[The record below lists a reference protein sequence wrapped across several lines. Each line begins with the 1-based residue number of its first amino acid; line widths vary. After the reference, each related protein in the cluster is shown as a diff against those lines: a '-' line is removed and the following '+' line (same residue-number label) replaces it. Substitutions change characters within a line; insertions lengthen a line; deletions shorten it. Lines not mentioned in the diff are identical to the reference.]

1 MTKRFLSG
9 ATLCGL
15 MWVLGAAVP
24 SAQDMRPSEVAY
36 KNIRVLTGVPA
47 NQVIQGMHVIKTS
60 LGVDCTYC
68 HVEAQWDREDVQP
81 MKNKAR
87 SMMAMVKE
95 INDNN
100 FEGRQVVTCF
110 TCHKGKAIP
119 EDAPPMPAPPITEH
133 ISTEIYPPV
142 DDLLKKYVTALGGEA
157 ALKKVTS
164 RVITASVSLP
174 TGPGGTVST
183 PATLERSLKAPN
195 LAVDVYTTAKFSISN
210 GFDGKAPW
218 AKGQNGNVNSPPP
231 TSPDAERLARAAN
244 FYEPLMLRDLYATM
258 RVVGREKV
266 REFATAVGD
275 FNPAYHDV
283 EAARALVP
291 LVRDNAWFFDSELL
305 LVAQVYRFWPDAT
318 TLLVLQSVSGLLMW
332 WKRISAKRKGRK
344 ENEVAW
350 NVTLATAWELA
361 GSWGLFALAAVTI
374 AGYFTLVAIMR
385 FTLHKYN
392 GVLIPY
398 RGFQQPFRIIR
409 RRRHDHF

>member
-9 ATLCGL
+9 AILCGL
-15 MWVLGAAVP
+15 VWVLSAAVP
-24 SAQDMRPSEVAY
+24 SAQDMRPAEVAY
-36 KNIRVLTGVPA
+36 KNLRVLTGVPA

-110 TCHKGKAIP
+110 PCHKGKAIP
-119 EDAPPMPAPPITEH
+119 EDVPPMPAPPITEH

-142 DDLLKKYVTALGGEA
+142 DDLLKKYITALGGEA

-195 LAVDVYTTAKFSISN
+195 LTLDVYTTAKFSISN

-218 AKGQNGNVNSPPP
+218 AKGQNGNVNAPPP
-231 TSPDAERLARAAN
+231 NSPDAERLARAAN

-258 RVVGREKV
+258 RVIGREKV
-266 REFATAVGD
+266 GTRDAYVVSATPIGNTPEKLFFDVTSGLLVRKYSYLETAVGRSPLQVD
-275 FNPAYHDV
+275 YSDYRLTNGGVKVPF
-283 EAARALVP
+283 LVKMAP
-291 LVRDNAWFFDSELL
+291 GGMRTELEPTSTMRVTKVVDNAPLD
-305 LVAQVYRFWPDAT
+305 DAKFVRPMPT
-318 TLLVLQSVSGLLMW
+318 PPP
-332 WKRISAKRKGRK
+332 A
-344 ENEVAW
+344 
-350 NVTLATAWELA
+350 
-361 GSWGLFALAAVTI
+361 
-374 AGYFTLVAIMR
+374 
-385 FTLHKYN
+385 
-392 GVLIPY
+392 
-398 RGFQQPFRIIR
+398 R
-409 RRRHDHF
+409 R

>member
-9 ATLCGL
+9 AILCGL
-15 MWVLGAAVP
+15 VWVLSAAVP
-24 SAQDMRPSEVAY
+24 SAQDMRPAEVAY
-36 KNIRVLTGVPA
+36 KNLRVLTGVPA

-119 EDAPPMPAPPITEH
+119 EDVPPMPAPPITEH

-142 DDLLKKYVTALGGEA
+142 DDLLKKYITALGGEA

-195 LAVDVYTTAKFSISN
+195 LTLDVYTTAKFSISN

-218 AKGQNGNVNSPPP
+218 AKGQNGNVNAPPP
-231 TSPDAERLARAAN
+231 NSPDAERLARAAN

-258 RVVGREKV
+258 RVIGREKV
-266 REFATAVGD
+266 GTRDAYVVSATPIGNTPEKLFFDVTSGLLVRKYSYLETAVGRSPLQVD
-275 FNPAYHDV
+275 YSDYRLTNGGVKVPF
-283 EAARALVP
+283 LVKMAP
-291 LVRDNAWFFDSELL
+291 GGMRTELEPTSTMRVTKVVDNAPLD
-305 LVAQVYRFWPDAT
+305 DAKFVRPMPT
-318 TLLVLQSVSGLLMW
+318 PPP
-332 WKRISAKRKGRK
+332 A
-344 ENEVAW
+344 
-350 NVTLATAWELA
+350 
-361 GSWGLFALAAVTI
+361 
-374 AGYFTLVAIMR
+374 
-385 FTLHKYN
+385 
-392 GVLIPY
+392 
-398 RGFQQPFRIIR
+398 R
-409 RRRHDHF
+409 R

>member
-15 MWVLGAAVP
+15 LWVLSAAVP

-119 EDAPPMPAPPITEH
+119 EDVPPMPAPPIAEH

-142 DDLLKKYVTALGGEA
+142 DDLLKKYITALGGEA

-183 PATLERSLKAPN
+183 PATLERSCRIPPLNRPH
-195 LAVDVYTTAKFSISN
+195 
-210 GFDGKAPW
+210 W
-218 AKGQNGNVNSPPP
+218 GN
-231 TSPDAERLARAAN
+231 
-244 FYEPLMLRDLYATM
+244 
-258 RVVGREKV
+258 
-266 REFATAVGD
+266 
-275 FNPAYHDV
+275 
-283 EAARALVP
+283 
-291 LVRDNAWFFDSELL
+291 
-305 LVAQVYRFWPDAT
+305 
-318 TLLVLQSVSGLLMW
+318 
-332 WKRISAKRKGRK
+332 
-344 ENEVAW
+344 
-350 NVTLATAWELA
+350 
-361 GSWGLFALAAVTI
+361 
-374 AGYFTLVAIMR
+374 
-385 FTLHKYN
+385 
-392 GVLIPY
+392 
-398 RGFQQPFRIIR
+398 
-409 RRRHDHF
+409 

>member
-9 ATLCGL
+9 TMLCGL
-15 MWVLGAAVP
+15 LWVLSAAVP
-24 SAQDMRPSEVAY
+24 AAQDMRPSEVAY

-47 NQVIQGMHVIKTS
+47 NQVIQGMHVIKTA

-68 HVEAQWDREDVQP
+68 HIEAQWDREDVQP

-87 SMMAMVKE
+87 AMMTMVKE
-95 INDNN
+95 INDAN

-110 TCHKGKAIP
+110 TCHKGKAVP
-119 EDAPPMPAPPITEH
+119 EDAPSMPAPPITEH

-142 DDLLKKYVTALGGEA
+142 DDILKKYITALGGEA

-164 RVITASVSLP
+164 RVLTASVNIP

-195 LAVDVYTTAKFSISN
+195 LALDVYTTPKFSISN

-266 REFATAVGD
+266 GTRDAYVVSATPIGNTAEKLY
-275 FNPAYHDV
+275 FDV
-283 EAARALVP
+283 
-291 LVRDNAWFFDSELL
+291 
-305 LVAQVYRFWPDAT
+305 
-318 TLLVLQSVSGLLMW
+318 VSGLLVRKSSYLETAVGKSPLQVDYSDYRLTNGGVKVPFLVKMAPAGM
-332 WKRISAKRKGRK
+332 RTEIEPTSTMRVTRVVDNAPLDDAKFVRPMPTPPP
-344 ENEVAW
+344 A
-350 NVTLATAWELA
+350 
-361 GSWGLFALAAVTI
+361 
-374 AGYFTLVAIMR
+374 
-385 FTLHKYN
+385 
-392 GVLIPY
+392 
-398 RGFQQPFRIIR
+398 R
-409 RRRHDHF
+409 R